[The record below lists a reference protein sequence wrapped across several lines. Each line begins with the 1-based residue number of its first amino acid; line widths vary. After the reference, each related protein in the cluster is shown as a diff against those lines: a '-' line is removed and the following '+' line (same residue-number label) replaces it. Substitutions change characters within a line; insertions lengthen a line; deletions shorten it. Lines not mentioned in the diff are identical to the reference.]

1 MPPLAPAA
9 KTHLASLEAALG
21 ERFKAKTYEFRL
33 NMQLCGMLSSAES
46 HMAALMYAKAAA
58 RAAHALINESL
69 ALCLR
74 QLAHIKAL
82 VTPAVKDFDASLTL
96 DPDLKATHDLA
107 QSAKPIL
114 DYLDAKMKGKML
126 TDKPPKISMRSTLGV
141 QRYSD
146 WIYSIRVEDLMQL
159 EPLTMQDIKSVS
171 DPLMEL
177 NRDRLVE
184 KVCKL
189 VGAYYC
195 VAKELRLCSGQ
206 NVGKLREA
214 QLWHHRSLEVAQE
227 LLPRECALVEN
238 LRSSYSQHFLPASEP
253 RAHSASSTPSR
264 GLKDSLNGSPYTQHA
279 RLSFKSPS
287 SRLRRL
293 RKPDSP
299 EAEHS
304 KVEPRSP
311 GKFKTPTKE
320 SYVRRTPT
328 RSPPLPRIA

>member
-1 MPPLAPAA
+1 LAPAA

-58 RAAHALINESL
+58 RAAHALLNESL

-74 QLAHIKAL
+74 QLAYLKAL
-82 VTPAVKDFDASLTL
+82 VAPTVKDFDASLTL

-107 QSAKPIL
+107 LSAKPIL
-114 DYLDAKMKGKML
+114 DYLDAKMRGK
-126 TDKPPKISMRSTLGV
+126 TIVDKPPKISMRSTLGV

-177 NRDRLVE
+177 SRDRLVE

-206 NVGKLREA
+206 NVAKLREA

-238 LRSSYSQHFLPASEP
+238 LRSSYGQHFLPSSEP

-299 EAEHS
+299 EAERS

-311 GKFKTPTKE
+311 GKFKTAAKD
-320 SYVRRTPT
+320 SYIRRTPT